1 MSEGGAGGRSRGRR
15 SGRRARVDGRAGSEW
30 QPCLWSLVAGGR
42 RGGPDATR
50 RGGFISLVLALS
62 LGHHSPQP
70 RQSTT
75 DTQST
80 PRDAVPQSQTLHRQA
95 CASSP
100 LVLPGPPPA
109 LSSPSLNP
117 RSRWPSSHRSTRLDP
132 ATGSLRRPRPL
143 APAELQ
149 ARSHDGPRFPLRR
162 PARPQQA
169 RSVPPSPSP
178 ASSPMDRRAH
188 SRCPHRHVRPVRRGP
203 ARPRQGERQTSRPH
217 HLDHRQPGRP
227 RAPQSPGASCSS
239 HSSSRPVSP
248 SGHR

>member
-1 MSEGGAGGRSRGRR
+1 MPAVARG
-15 SGRRARVDGRAGSEW
+15 
-30 QPCLWSLVAGGR
+30 VAG
-42 RGGPDATR
+42 RGGGLEWTVEQAQSGSRASGASWREGDEEGRTR
-50 RGGFISLVLALS
+50 LGAAASSRSSSLS
-62 LGHHSPQP
+62 LSATTAHSHARAPP
-70 RQSTT
+70 
-75 DTQST
+75 T
-80 PRDAVPQSQTLHRQA
+80 PRAHPGMQFPKAKRFTDKRALLPL
-95 CASSP
+95 SSS
-100 LVLPGPPPA
+100 LPPFPP

-117 RSRWPSSHRSTRLDP
+117 RSRWPPSHRSTRLDP